1 VYKSVDPKVEFPK
14 MEEEILAFW
23 EKNDIFKKSI
33 SQREGKDEF
42 VFYDGPPFATG
53 LPHFGHFVPG
63 TIKDIIPRYQTM
75 KGKKVE
81 RRFGWDCHGLPV
93 ENLIEKELGLN
104 SKTDIEKFGVAN
116 FNEACRSSVLRYVSE
131 WRRIVTRLGRWVDF
145 NNDYKTMDPDYM
157 ESIWWVMKTLWEKG
171 LLYEGYYILPYCPR
185 CSTVLSNHELNLGGY
200 KDVHDPAITIKF
212 KVTGLVSGSAAEAA
226 KLADLADG
234 NTFLL
239 AWTTTPWTLP
249 SNLALA
255 VGPDIDYVL
264 VQDGNE
270 RYILAEARLSAY
282 YKKPEEYQILWKKK
296 GAELVG
302 ITYEPLFPYFKE
314 TKEQNAFRTYPGDYV
329 STEDGTGIVHI
340 APGFGEDDQ
349 RILKGTGV
357 PTICPVDA
365 ECRFT
370 DEVPDY
376 KGLFVKD
383 ADKAII
389 DRLKAEGK
397 LVKRD
402 QILHAYPHCW
412 RCSSPLIYRAVSSWF
427 VNVTKI
433 KQQMLDANQQIHWV
447 PEHIKD
453 GRFGKWLEGARD
465 WAISRNRYWGNP
477 LPIWKCPD
485 CGKTICVGS
494 RKELQDLSG
503 VEVKDLHKHFV
514 DEITIPCSCGG
525 TMQRIPEVLDCWF
538 ESGAMPYAQN
548 HYPFENKEFFE
559 SHFPAD
565 FISEGLDQTRGWFY
579 TLTILGAAL
588 FNRPAFKNCVVNGLV
603 LAEDG
608 KKMSKSLR
616 NYTDPMD
623 VINTFGA
630 DALRIFLMHS
640 AVVKADDLRYSD
652 EGVKDVLKSIIIPL
666 WNSYSFFVTY
676 ANIDGMKPTKAPE
689 NPSNPLDKWIL
700 SVSESMVEKVTAA
713 LDSYD
718 MNRAIDPIVEFID
731 LLNNWYIRRSR
742 RRFWR
747 SENDSDKAEAY
758 GTLYSVLKK
767 ISLVAAPIMP
777 YTTEAI
783 WQNLRLESDPIS
795 VHLADYPL
803 ADTKRKDEG
812 LEFKMSV
819 VQHAVS
825 MGRALRYQYN
835 IKVRQPLR
843 SVELVTRNPEEKK
856 VLLEMEEIIREE
868 LNVKNVIF
876 RDNEED
882 LVEYQAKANFRVLG
896 KELGKDMK
904 AAAERIEALSQQE
917 IQGLLDGA
925 TLSIEVNGKNVDL
938 TAEKLDIR
946 RIEKAQVKV
955 LNEGTLTVGLDMEVT
970 EELAQEGDVRDLVRG
985 IQNLRKESGF
995 DVTDRIKLTLFGSD
1009 KLKAAF
1015 KVFTDYIAQE
1025 TLAVSI
1031 EWKEVPSMTEVEA
1044 GDESWKV
1051 ALEKA

>member
-1 VYKSVDPKVEFPK
+1 
-14 MEEEILAFW
+14 
-23 EKNDIFKKSI
+23 
-33 SQREGKDEF
+33 
-42 VFYDGPPFATG
+42 
-53 LPHFGHFVPG
+53 
-63 TIKDIIPRYQTM
+63 
-75 KGKKVE
+75 
-81 RRFGWDCHGLPV
+81 
-93 ENLIEKELGLN
+93 
-104 SKTDIEKFGVAN
+104 
-116 FNEACRSSVLRYVSE
+116 
-131 WRRIVTRLGRWVDF
+131 
-145 NNDYKTMDPDYM
+145 
-157 ESIWWVMKTLWEKG
+157 
-171 LLYEGYYILPYCPR
+171 
-185 CSTVLSNHELNLGGY
+185 
-200 KDVHDPAITIKF
+200 
-212 KVTGLVSGSAAEAA
+212 
-226 KLADLADG
+226 
-234 NTFLL
+234 
-239 AWTTTPWTLP
+239 
-249 SNLALA
+249 
-255 VGPDIDYVL
+255 
-264 VQDGNE
+264 
-270 RYILAEARLSAY
+270 
-282 YKKPEEYQILWKKK
+282 
-296 GAELVG
+296 
-302 ITYEPLFPYFKE
+302 
-314 TKEQNAFRTYPGDYV
+314 
-329 STEDGTGIVHI
+329 
-340 APGFGEDDQ
+340 
-349 RILKGTGV
+349 
-357 PTICPVDA
+357 
-365 ECRFT
+365 
-370 DEVPDY
+370 
-376 KGLFVKD
+376 
-383 ADKAII
+383 
-389 DRLKAEGK
+389 
-397 LVKRD
+397 
-402 QILHAYPHCW
+402 
-412 RCSSPLIYRAVSSWF
+412 
-427 VNVTKI
+427 
-433 KQQMLDANQQIHWV
+433 
-447 PEHIKD
+447 
-453 GRFGKWLEGARD
+453 
-465 WAISRNRYWGNP
+465 
-477 LPIWKCPD
+477 
-485 CGKTICVGS
+485 
-494 RKELQDLSG
+494 
-503 VEVKDLHKHFV
+503 
-514 DEITIPCSCGG
+514 
-525 TMQRIPEVLDCWF
+525 
-538 ESGAMPYAQN
+538 
-548 HYPFENKEFFE
+548 
-559 SHFPAD
+559 
-565 FISEGLDQTRGWFY
+565 
-579 TLTILGAAL
+579 
-588 FNRPAFKNCVVNGLV
+588 
-603 LAEDG
+603 
-608 KKMSKSLR
+608 
-616 NYTDPMD
+616 MD